1 MQFEDMINTIQ
12 LGDCYEL
19 IKNIPD
25 KSIDCIYV
33 DVPYLYVSGGAGT
46 SEIAKR
52 ATKNKIELMGKHK
65 TYDASKSNK
74 ENMRIAMNNT
84 NRSIDLVNSNITN
97 GFDYK
102 KFIEEAFRVMKKCNM
117 FIWCSQMQIQDLMN
131 EIKKYID
138 TTITILVWC
147 KTNPIPTTNNLWL
160 SDIEYCL
167 YVRDKGIHLN
177 NGYELKSKWYCSPI
191 NQKDKELY
199 KHPTIKPLELV
210 KRHLLHTTN
219 ENDVVLDCFCG
230 SGTTCVACKE
240 TNRKYIGME
249 IDKDYYKIA
258 INRLN
263 GIDANGQI
271 SIFANF
277 ENLDNEEIK

>member
-33 DVPYLYVSGGAGT
+33 DVPYLMISGGAGT

-52 ATKNKIELMGKHK
+52 ATKNKIELMGRHK

-74 ENMRIAMNNT
+74 ENMRIAMNNI

-131 EIKKYID
+131 EIKKHID
-138 TTITILVWC
+138 STITILVWC

-167 YVRDKGIHLN
+167 YVRDRGVHLN

-219 ENDVVLDCFCG
+219 ENDVVLDCFAG

-249 IDKDYYKIA
+249 IDEDYYKIA

-277 ENLDNEEIK
+277 ENIENKEIK

>member
-1 MQFEDMINTIQ
+1 MQFENMINTIQ
-12 LGDCYEL
+12 FGDCYEL

-46 SEIAKR
+46 SEISKR
-52 ATKNKIELMGKHK
+52 STKNKMELLGVGKL
-65 TYDASKSNK
+65 YDSNK
-74 ENMRIAMNNT
+74 KPSENLRIANNKKNQRT
-84 NRSIDLVNSNITN
+84 ELNNSNITS
-97 GFDYK
+97 GFYYK
-102 KFIEEAFRVMKKCNM
+102 KFIEESFRIMKKCNM
-117 FIWCSQMQIQDLMN
+117 FIWCSPMQILDIMN
-131 EIKKYID
+131 EIHKYN
-138 TTITILVWC
+138 TNTIVILTWN
-147 KTNPIPTTNNLWL
+147 KTNPIPTTNNNWL
-160 SDIEYCL
+160 SDVEYCL
-167 YVRDKGIHLN
+167 YIRDNGVKLN